1 MNVDSS
7 NDTVKSRGRPSRR
20 ARNQNGQF
28 SSSST
33 STTSTAP
40 PSISASVTPP
50 PNPINLDEII
60 FPTRNPHLLNDIQ
73 SERNTRTNKFPY
85 ELVDD
90 CDAKA
95 VKDHIIASRK
105 NHTVGLTCGD
115 SADLRCQLS
124 YEAAQCLECLGYIQY
139 FGERIELPLFCN
151 VMIEELSAGSR
162 TPCEVFHEKISREAR
177 VRKTSVSKM
186 YKSLEYSCGTRNIRN
201 K

>member
-85 ELVDD
+85 ELVDPTIEEKTFK
-90 CDAKA
+90 DAFSEFHAHHQNCFKHRGHPIRELIH
-95 VKDHIIASRK
+95 KKQYEIFDHINYRCTYCNQYLLPQNRK
-105 NHTVGLTCGD
+105 ATRPVTVNGQVYND
-115 SADLRCQLS
+115 
-124 YEAAQCLECLGYIQY
+124 AQI
-139 FGERIELPLFCN
+139 
-151 VMIEELSAGSR
+151 
-162 TPCEVFHEKISREAR
+162 HEKISREAR